1 MLGRKGQDAATR
13 PGLGA
18 PACSEGDA
26 GRDLGPAGSRCRG
39 RSEGP
44 VSTLLMSPWY
54 GEGDAARDNEGE
66 GVEAPAVRHSL
77 RKICF
82 GKRRNAASASVAKR
96 SSWSFPLTS

>member
-1 MLGRKGQDAATR
+1 MLGRKGQDTATR
-13 PGLGA
+13 AGRGA

-54 GEGDAARDNEGE
+54 GEKDAAQNN
-66 GVEAPAVRHSL
+66 
-77 RKICF
+77 K
-82 GKRRNAASASVAKR
+82 GKGLNPSV
-96 SSWSFPLTS
+96 

>member
-66 GVEAPAVRHSL
+66 GVEAPAVRHSPS
-77 RKICF
+77 KICLEREGMQF
-82 GKRRNAASASVAKR
+82 QLRLQREVVGR
-96 SSWSFPLTS
+96 SH